1 MDLQSLVGIPTD
13 AIVNEQRLRRGNR
26 VSYPAFQVSLKGP
39 EKKRFSTGGG
49 GGEGFFSFFPDC
61 LVLSYYL

>member
-13 AIVNEQRLRRGNR
+13 AVANEQRLRRGDR

-39 EKKRFSTGGG
+39 KKSAFLLAGK
-49 GGEGFFSFFPDC
+49 EFFSFFPDC
-61 LVLSYYL
+61 LALSHYL